1 MKFSTTSTSS
11 TAFTTPPPPPPKPS
25 NYFLSQPH
33 QPFFFFGVVWAIV
46 SMVIFTLSH
55 KGVLALSISENIF
68 HLYSL
73 AFIVIIQFFHGFLF
87 TTYPRFCLDDAIP
100 LEEYVPTVGAYQIFA
115 VVFFIGSL
123 TSIWL
128 TVIGILGIFFAH
140 VMSITTLFLVYR
152 SGKSP
157 LKSDPFWMLIAHVFG
172 IVAHVLVLLMI
183 ALEQFETSWD
193 GLVFITPITINL
205 FLVFLTFIAAQRMIP
220 FFSHSMEVRAPRFV
234 AIVFGLLSVKTLL
247 AIAQIPLAE
256 AGVSIVLGGYLL
268 LEFLRYKLPLFRS
281 SAILWILYLALF
293 WLPAGLI
300 LGALAQII
308 EVYTDTS
315 WLFAGVHLLVLGFI
329 ITVLIG
335 FGTRVTL
342 GHSGQTPF
350 ADKLTVGLFWWT
362 QVVVLF
368 RFALSVNSG
377 LGTNMDWLFDAA
389 TFVWIVLFLVWTLR
403 YGKTLIVGKGK
414 V

>member
-1 MKFSTTSTSS
+1 MTFSTN
-11 TAFTTPPPPPPKPS
+11 ATPKVSFSAPPPPKPN

-33 QPFFFFGVVWAIV
+33 QPFFFFGVMWAIV

-55 KGVLALSISENIF
+55 KGILALSIAENVF

-73 AFIVIIQFFHGFLF
+73 SFVVVIQFFHGFLF
-87 TTYPRFCLDDAIP
+87 TTYPRFCMDDAIAP
-100 LEEYVPTVGAYQIFA
+100 QEYIPTVWVYQIFTA
-115 VVFFIGSL
+115 LFFVGSVM
-123 TSIWL
+123 SQWL
-128 TVIGILGIFFAH
+128 IIMAMSGIFFAH
-140 VMSITTLFLVYR
+140 AMAITTLFLVYR

-157 LKSDPFWMLIAHVFG
+157 LKSDPFWMLVAHVFG
-172 IVAHVLVLLMI
+172 MVAHVLILVMI
-183 ALEQFETSWD
+183 ALEKLEINWD
-193 GLVFITPITINL
+193 GLVFGTPIAINL

-220 FFSHSMEVRAPRFV
+220 FFSHSMEVRAPYFV
-234 AIVFGLLSVKTLL
+234 AIVFGLLVTKTLA
-247 AIAQIPLAE
+247 AILQIPLAE
-256 AGVSIVLGGYLL
+256 ALVSIVLGGYLL
-268 LEFLRYKLPLFRS
+268 REFLRYKLPLFRS

-300 LGALAQII
+300 LGSVIQIV
-308 EVYTDTS
+308 EWYSGTS

-342 GHSGQTPF
+342 GHSGQTPY

-362 QVVVLF
+362 QVVVLS
-368 RFALSVNSG
+368 RLALSVNNG
-377 LGTNMDWLFDAA
+377 LGGTLHWLFDMA
-389 TFVWIVLFLVWTLR
+389 TFVWIVLFVVWTFR
-403 YGKTLIVGKGK
+403 YGRTLVMGKGK

>member
-1 MKFSTTSTSS
+1 M
-11 TAFTTPPPPPPKPS
+11 
-25 NYFLSQPH
+25 
-33 QPFFFFGVVWAIV
+33 
-46 SMVIFTLSH
+46 
-55 KGVLALSISENIF
+55 
-68 HLYSL
+68 
-73 AFIVIIQFFHGFLF
+73 
-87 TTYPRFCLDDAIP
+87 
-100 LEEYVPTVGAYQIFA
+100 
-115 VVFFIGSL
+115 
-123 TSIWL
+123 
-128 TVIGILGIFFAH
+128 LGIFFAH
-140 VMSITTLFLVYR
+140 AMSITTLFLVYR

-172 IVAHVLVLLMI
+172 IIAHVLVLLMI

-193 GLVFITPITINL
+193 GLVFATPITINL

-220 FFSHSMEVRAPRFV
+220 FFSHSMEVRAPYFV
-234 AIVFGLLSVKTLL
+234 VIVFGLLVVKTV
-247 AIAQIPLAE
+247 AAMVQIPLVE
-256 AGVSIVLGGYLL
+256 ALTSTALGGYLL
-268 LEFLRYKLPLFRS
+268 REFLRYKLPLFHS

-308 EVYTDTS
+308 ELYTGTS

-362 QVVVLF
+362 QVVVLS

-377 LGTNMDWLFDAA
+377 LGGTLHWLFDAA
-389 TFVWIVLFLVWTLR
+389 TFVWIVLFVVWTFR
-403 YGKTLIVGKGK
+403 YGKTLVMGK
-414 V
+414 

>member
-11 TAFTTPPPPPPKPS
+11 TAFTSPPPPPPKPS
-25 NYFLSQPH
+25 NYFFSQPH

-55 KGVLALSISENIF
+55 KGIFSLSIAENTF

-73 AFIVIIQFFHGFLF
+73 SFIVIIQFFHGFLF

-100 LEEYVPTVGAYQIFA
+100 LEEYIPTIWVYQIFSA
-115 VVFFIGSL
+115 LFFIGSIM
-123 TSIWL
+123 SEWL
-128 TVIGILGIFFAH
+128 TIVAMLGIFFAH
-140 VMSITTLFLVYR
+140 AMAIITLFLVYR
-152 SGKSP
+152 NGKSP

-172 IVAHVLVLLMI
+172 MVTHVLILIML
-183 ALEQFETSWD
+183 ALEKLEIIWD
-193 GLVFITPITINL
+193 GLVLATPVGVNL

-220 FFSHSMEVRAPRFV
+220 FFSHSMEVRAPHFV
-234 AIVFGLLSVKTLL
+234 AIVFGLLVVKTVA
-247 AIAQIPLAE
+247 AIAQIYLAE
-256 AGVSIVLGGYLL
+256 VGISIVLGGYLL
-268 LEFLRYKLPLFRS
+268 REFLRYKLPLFHS

-293 WLPAGLI
+293 WLPIGLI
-300 LGALAQII
+300 IGAVTQII
-308 EVYTDTS
+308 EWYTGTS

-342 GHSGQTPF
+342 GHSGQTPY

-362 QVVVLF
+362 QVVVLS

-377 LGTNMDWLFDAA
+377 LGGTLHWLFDMA
-389 TFVWIVLFLVWTLR
+389 TFVWIVLFVVWTFR
-403 YGKTLIVGKGK
+403 YGKTLVMGK
-414 V
+414 